1 MFKKANFGLI
11 LLVMLLAITAFLMA
25 TSVTHNE
32 TGLMFEI
39 PDDWSFDQEGDQ
51 FVATSSDESVFIYFF
66 VGRFEDASLLMDNIA
81 DELDG
86 IIDSPEITGEPYEEE
101 INGLAQ
107 VYIEGSG
114 YIEDEV
120 IDFDLTLVIGGS
132 KPMLVVALGDIDGF
146 QDTIDMIYNS
156 IQ

>member
-1 MFKKANFGLI
+1 MFKKINFGLLI
-11 LLVMLLAITAFLMA
+11 LVALFALTVFLMA

-39 PDDWSFDQEGDQ
+39 PDDWSFDQDGDQ

-86 IIDSPEITGEPYEEE
+86 IIDSPEVAEEPYEEE
-101 INGLAQ
+101 INGLTQ

-146 QDTIDMIYNS
+146 QDTLDMIYTS